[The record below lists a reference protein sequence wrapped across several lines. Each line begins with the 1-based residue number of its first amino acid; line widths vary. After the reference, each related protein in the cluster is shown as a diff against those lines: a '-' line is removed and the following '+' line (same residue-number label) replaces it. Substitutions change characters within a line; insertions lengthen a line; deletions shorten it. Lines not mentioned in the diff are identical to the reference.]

1 MSKLSITE
9 KSIISSLRYTAR
21 LFSILLIFI
30 VISLTI
36 GEAFPHP
43 FQLSAKELLFTVALL
58 VMLAGLLLAWKWEGI
73 GGSLIIAGFL
83 IFVISNSIISKSLN
97 LGVFLLIFPLTGIL
111 YLICCWREKK
121 IISSKK

>member
-9 KSIISSLRYTAR
+9 NNIISSLRYMAR
-21 LFSILLIFI
+21 LFSVLLIFI
-30 VISLTI
+30 VVSLAI

-43 FQLSAKELLFTVALL
+43 FDLSAKELLFTAALFVL
-58 VMLAGLLLAWKWEGI
+58 FTGLILAWKWEGL
-73 GGSLIIAGFL
+73 GGSLIIVGFL

-97 LGVFLLIFPLTGIL
+97 LGIFLLIFPFTGIL

-121 IISSKK
+121 IISNKK